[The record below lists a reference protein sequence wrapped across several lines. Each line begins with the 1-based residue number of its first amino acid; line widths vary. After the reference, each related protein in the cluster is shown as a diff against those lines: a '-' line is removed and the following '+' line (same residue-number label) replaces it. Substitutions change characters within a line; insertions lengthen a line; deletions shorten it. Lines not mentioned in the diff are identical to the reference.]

1 VNAVDGLPPL
11 YLASASPRRRM
22 LLSQLRLSFT
32 VIPPRLEEEGY
43 LGGEPAGAVRL
54 LALAKARS
62 AAEGLEAG
70 LVIGADTVVV
80 LEEEVMGKPSG
91 PEEAREMLRRLSG
104 ATHRVLTGVAVLNAA
119 DGEALVDHEET
130 LVTFR
135 RLRPEE
141 IEAYVASGEPL
152 DKAGAYG
159 VQGLGAVLVRRIE
172 GCYFNVVGLPLARL
186 AEMLAHFGVTILGP
200 RCLPR

>member
-1 VNAVDGLPPL
+1 
-11 YLASASPRRRM
+11 M
-22 LLSQLRLSFT
+22 LLSQLGLSFT

-91 PEEAREMLRRLSG
+91 PEEAGEMLRRLSG

-186 AEMLAHFGVTILGP
+186 AEMLAHFGVKVLG
-200 RCLPR
+200 R